1 MRDLLESGL
10 CMIEYLGFGIR
21 RGGLGVYSDTVRTV
35 VLGPYY

>member
-10 CMIEYLGFGIR
+10 CVIEYLELGIR
-21 RGGLGVYSDTVRTV
+21 RGGLGVYADTVRTI